1 MDRRSPLIPR
11 SSPSH
16 SSTIPGPHCHGNA
29 SACAANARTIAC
41 RRPIVVN
48 ARFRASCCAR
58 HPSSIA
64 ANTCSSGCSSGT
76 PAARCSP
83 ADPGVPS
90 RPIPIPATL
99 RHLHQMKESFTRC
112 KRCATWQAAARRNA
126 GRLSAAICKMRRT
139 EQHPASFSAPQPHYP

>member
-1 MDRRSPLIPR
+1 M
-11 SSPSH
+11 
-16 SSTIPGPHCHGNA
+16 A
-29 SACAANARTIAC
+29 SACAANARTIAS
-41 RRPIVVN
+41 RRTAVAS

-90 RPIPIPATL
+90 RPIPITTTL
-99 RHLHQMKESFTRC
+99 RYLHQMKEIFH
-112 KRCATWQAAARRNA
+112 Q
-126 GRLSAAICKMRRT
+126 M
-139 EQHPASFSAPQPHYP
+139 